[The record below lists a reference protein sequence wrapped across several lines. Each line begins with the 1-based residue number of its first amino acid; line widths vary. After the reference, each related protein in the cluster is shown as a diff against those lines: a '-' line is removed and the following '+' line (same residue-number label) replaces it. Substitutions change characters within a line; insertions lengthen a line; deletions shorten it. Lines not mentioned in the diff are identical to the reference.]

1 MAKFTIRQR
10 KDYTIE
16 ANSIEDAFN
25 LLIENMEEI
34 EADNPSNISDD
45 IGPYDGGFSF
55 IDQSNGKIIGYGSIL
70 W

>member
-25 LLIENMEEI
+25 LLMENMSEI
-34 EADNPSNISDD
+34 LDDNQSNISDD
-45 IGPYDGGFSF
+45 IKRYDGAFYF

>member
-25 LLIENMEEI
+25 LLIENMSEI
-34 EADNPSNISDD
+34 DNDNQSNISDD
-45 IGPYDGGFSF
+45 IISYDTDCF
-55 IDQSNGKIIGYGSIL
+55 IDQSNGKVINYG
-70 W
+70 